1 MPAIRPAAVL
11 MPLPA
16 RDFDPSEA
24 AVPWR
29 LLTDA
34 GHRVAFATPEGE
46 PAAADPRMLSGEGLD
61 LWGLVPGLRRLPL
74 LGLALRA
81 NGAARRAYA
90 AMSIDAAFRRP
101 LHYEAIDAARFD
113 GLLLPGGH
121 WARGMRRY
129 LEDPLLQQRVATFFD
144 AGRAIGAVCH
154 GVVLA
159 ARSRSERTGRSVL
172 HGRRTTALTW
182 ALERAAFRA
191 MRFAGR
197 VWDPGYYRTY
207 LEEPGEPAGYRS
219 VEAEVTRS
227 LAAPG
232 DFLDVP
238 RDAPDHWRKT
248 SGLHRDTPADA
259 RPAWVVRDGRYVSA
273 RWPGDV
279 HLFARTF
286 RAALEERPA

>member
-1 MPAIRPAAVL
+1 
-11 MPLPA
+11 
-16 RDFDPSEA
+16 
-24 AVPWR
+24 
-29 LLTDA
+29 
-34 GHRVAFATPEGE
+34 
-46 PAAADPRMLSGEGLD
+46 
-61 LWGLVPGLRRLPL
+61 
-74 LGLALRA
+74 
-81 NGAARRAYA
+81 
-90 AMSIDAAFRRP
+90 
-101 LHYEAIDAARFD
+101 
-113 GLLLPGGH
+113 
-121 WARGMRRY
+121 
-129 LEDPLLQQRVATFFD
+129 VATFFD